1 MSQPN
6 TSNPNNP
13 ALTHKQSRATAL
25 GFTLIELLVSLS
37 IVAVLTGVAIPTF
50 AHIRTEQRINAA
62 SNAMHNSIALA
73 KSQALRLGQTIL
85 ITPAGCTNDTKDF
98 SALLAPPARTTRSDN
113 HWPCGWLVLADTNK
127 NAAAD
132 VNDALLHYVAGVQ
145 GVRISNNVKA
155 DTLRILPSGV
165 VSPMQSMHFCP
176 SSSNTTWGNFA
187 SKLVVAIS
195 GRTRT
200 ESLRDGELCADS

>member
-1 MSQPN
+1 MSHPN
-6 TSNPNNP
+6 TLNPNNP
-13 ALTHKQSRATAL
+13 ALTHKQSRTTAL

-37 IVAVLTGVAIPTF
+37 IVAVLSGVAIPTF

-62 SNAMHNSIALA
+62 SKAMHNSIAVA

-85 ITPAGCTNDTKDF
+85 ITPAGCTQDTKDL
-98 SALLAPPARTTRSDN
+98 SALLAPPARTTRSGN
-113 HWPCGWLVLADTNK
+113 SWPCGWLVLADTNK

-132 VNDALLHYVAGVQ
+132 VNDALLHYVAGIE
-145 GVRISNNVKA
+145 GVRISNNVTA
-155 DTLRILPSGV
+155 DTLRIMPSGV

-176 SSSNTTWGNFA
+176 SSNTTWSNFA

-200 ESLRDGELCADS
+200 ESLRDGAHCADS

>member
-6 TSNPNNP
+6 TANPNNP
-13 ALTHKQSRATAL
+13 AFTHKQSRATAL

-85 ITPAGCTNDTKDF
+85 ITPAGCTHDTKDL
-98 SALLAPPARTTRSDN
+98 SALLAPPTRTTRSGN
-113 HWPCGWLVLADTNK
+113 NWPCGWLVLADTNK

-132 VNDALLHYVAGVQ
+132 VNDSLLHYVAGVE

-176 SSSNTTWGNFA
+176 SNTTTWGNFA

-200 ESLRDGELCADS
+200 ESLRDGEHCADS